1 MIVGK
6 LEISHQG
13 TITPRGHNR
22 VGLDVDN
29 ISSSVAVLR
38 TILALRKENKHR
50 RETGAIGSI
59 FWEWEHYT
67 TSLLRL
73 DMIAIMDGIA

>member
-1 MIVGK
+1 M
-6 LEISHQG
+6 
-13 TITPRGHNR
+13 TPRGRHR

-38 TILALRKENKHR
+38 TILAPRKESKHR

-59 FWEWEHYT
+59 SWEWEHYT
-67 TSLLRL
+67 RSLLGL
-73 DMIAIMDGIA
+73 DMIVIMDGIA